1 MDVKRWVLQIDVLL
15 TDSLL
20 ESTANGF
27 IKVLWP
33 VGGSQ
38 YHHIFRLLFAF

>member
-1 MDVKRWVLQIDVLL
+1 MDTKGWVPQRDVLL

-20 ESTANGF
+20 KSTANGF
-27 IKVLWP
+27 IKVLWS